1 MSEHLIKT
9 LFKRWRDHR
18 VQAPCLCVRSRP
30 RESNNTGEQPLKE
43 CVPLKDRIGRG
54 LASRGELPESRMS
67 GASCDQLVIGE
78 ALEHLRRRLLAH
90 FKVFCN
96 Q

>member
-1 MSEHLIKT
+1 VSEHLVET
-9 LFKRWRDHR
+9 LFKRRRDYR
-18 VQAPCLCVRSRP
+18 VQAACLCVRSRP
-30 RESNNTGEQPLKE
+30 RESNNTCEEPLKE

-54 LASRGELPESRMS
+54 LARRGELPESRMS
-67 GASCDQLVIGE
+67 SASCNQLVIGE

>member
-9 LFKRWRDHR
+9 LFKRRRNHR
-18 VQAPCLCVRSRP
+18 VQAACLCVRSRP
-30 RESNNTGEQPLKE
+30 RESNNTGEKPLKE
-43 CVPLKDRIGRG
+43 CVSLKDRISRG
-54 LASRGELPESRMS
+54 LARRGQLPESRMS

-78 ALEHLRRRLLAH
+78 ALEHFRRRLLAH
-90 FKVFCN
+90 FKVFCH

>member
-1 MSEHLIKT
+1 MSEHLIET
-9 LFKRWRDHR
+9 LLKRRRDHR
-18 VQAPCLCVRSRP
+18 VQAACLCVRSRP

-43 CVPLKDRIGRG
+43 GVSLKDCIGRS
-54 LASRGELPESRMS
+54 LARRGELPESRMP
-67 GASCDQLVIGE
+67 GASCNQLVIGE
-78 ALEHLRRRLLAH
+78 ALEHLRSRLLAH